1 MEHVNIFS
9 RWRFVLL
16 LCGKTTALTWNV
28 ILFLLVDCACEGI
41 SEGNGSKEHFN
52 AGNEVLPASCHCAGP
67 DFMSIDDEGI
77 GYDAAA
83 LEDGENH
90 SYKAAVFFHQQ
101 LIFAYRYGA
110 KIGGY
115 YLPCQK
121 DKKMTD
127 LIVRNL
133 STGSYG
139 LSRSLVAKK
148 KRKSA
153 YRARLTEK
161 L

>member
-1 MEHVNIFS
+1 MLSV
-9 RWRFVLL
+9 
-16 LCGKTTALTWNV
+16 KTTALTWHF
-28 ILFLLVDCACEGI
+28 IFFLLVDGASEGI

-52 AGNEVLPASCHCAGP
+52 AGDEVLPACCHGASA
-67 DFMSIDDEGI
+67 DFLSIDEERI

-83 LEDGENH
+83 LQDGEDH
-90 SYKAAVFFHQQ
+90 SYKAATFSSATYTFVYWY
-101 LIFAYRYGA
+101 LYKKRNRRVT
-110 KIGGY
+110 
-115 YLPCQK
+115 LPCQK

-148 KRKSA
+148 KRK
-153 YRARLTEK
+153 RA
-161 L
+161 